1 MAGAD
6 HLLLKDFKLLRRA
19 VHSHMVNHW
28 YWYSPF
34 YTFPL
39 SITIWSGD
47 HIYTKVV
54 SNENLFFRFL
64 RTEESMFAVNS
75 SQAEIV
81 ALSNVLQVDIH
92 LLTYN
97 IQGMVGRPENRT
109 HWSIFPAIADLAY
122 EVIFSNRCAGEV
134 LKILHEDEV
143 HYMKM
148 IWMGTTG
155 GDEDPIP
162 ETRFTD

>member
-1 MAGAD
+1 M
-6 HLLLKDFKLLRRA
+6 
-19 VHSHMVNHW
+19 
-28 YWYSPF
+28 
-34 YTFPL
+34 
-39 SITIWSGD
+39 SITSGSGD

-109 HWSIFPAIADLAY
+109 RWNIFPANADLAD

-162 ETRFTD
+162 ETNSTCRQGSLTRKRSRDQDRSKCKNSSYIF